1 MVCAMFYSQ
10 GNLQD
15 NFCCKNGSRINQ
27 NHSIVNINKAIFS
40 LNFGSCDLQW
50 IANSGLFCDY
60 AISSTSDSTKIFA
73 KIFAFYFIT
82 NLRLDNDYSTLKMV
96 KSFVKCLYFF
106 INFKR
111 LLRFIRKRLV
121 QQFFR
126 ITASVIFQT
135 NWMIYQVYVWENL
148 VFHNAGSC
156 YLWPQCL
163 TLQGWNPLL
172 KIIIL

>member
-1 MVCAMFYSQ
+1 MFYSQ

-40 LNFGSCDLQW
+40 LNFGSCDLQR

-82 NLRLDNDYSTLKMV
+82 NLRLDNDYSTPKMA
-96 KSFVKCLYFF
+96 KSLVKCLYFF
-106 INFKR
+106 YKFQEVIEIHTKEIGTTVLPNNCIYDFSNK
-111 LLRFIRKRLV
+111 LDDLSSICLR
-121 QQFFR
+121 
-126 ITASVIFQT
+126 
-135 NWMIYQVYVWENL
+135 E
-148 VFHNAGSC
+148 SC
-156 YLWPQCL
+156 FP
-163 TLQGWNPLL
+163 
-172 KIIIL
+172 